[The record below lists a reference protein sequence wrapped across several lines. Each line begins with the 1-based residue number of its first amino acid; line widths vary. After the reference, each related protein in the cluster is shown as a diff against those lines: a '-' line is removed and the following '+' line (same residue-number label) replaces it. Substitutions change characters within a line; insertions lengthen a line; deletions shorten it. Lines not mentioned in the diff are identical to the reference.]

1 MNGLIV
7 VNKHQGVTSHDIV
20 NDIRHIFGTKQV
32 GHLGTLDP
40 LATGVLVCC
49 VGDAT
54 KLVQFLE
61 SVDKEYV
68 CEAIIGI
75 GSDTYDSTGNII
87 ERVEVD
93 SERLNIE
100 MIDKCLSSFLGKSKQ
115 LPPKYSAIKVDGKK
129 LYEYARRGKE
139 VVIPEREI
147 EIYKIERVSD
157 VIYKDGTA
165 SFKFK
170 VVVSKGTYIRSIC
183 HDFGEKVGFPCLMG
197 GLERTRNGVFDLS
210 MSSTIDEIRVGNYKL
225 VNMVDATKDIPS
237 IIGGDFIKKAT
248 NGMKISPIEVK
259 KILGDMPQM
268 IRILDNDR
276 LVGIYLFDKDM
287 FCYKAGRVWN

>member
-68 CEAIIGI
+68 CEAIVGM

-93 SERLNIE
+93 SERLNVE

-115 LPPKYSAIKVDGKK
+115 LPPKYSAIKVGGKK

-139 VVIPEREI
+139 VVIPERDI
-147 EIYKIERVSD
+147 EIFKIERVSD
-157 VIYKDGTA
+157 VIYKDGTI

-197 GLERTRNGVFDLS
+197 WLERTRNGVFDLS
-210 MSSTIDEIRVGNYKL
+210 MSSSLDEIRVGNYKL

-237 IIGGDFIKKAT
+237 IMGSDFVKKAT